1 MNTSKTKTMTNL
13 SIEDSKAMYRL
24 YLAVL
29 EVDVDAV
36 IKEYNKVMNEEIDDK
51 SLGCYLAKEMI
62 EIMPILS
69 NESRNSLM
77 EAWYQ
82 KSAAVVYET
91 LQDLFQD
98 EEE

>member
-1 MNTSKTKTMTNL
+1 MITSKTIRNL

-77 EAWYQ
+77 EAWYK
-82 KSAAVVYET
+82 KSADVVYET

-98 EEE
+98 KED